1 MIKIDSRSSTPIY
14 EQIVN
19 AIKENIL
26 KGILQPGDKLMSVRE
41 LSGMILTNPNTVSK
55 AYQILERE
63 KVIET
68 IRGRGT
74 FVSLSYEPKLE
85 EDKMKKIKADL
96 KKLIIEVKY
105 MGVTKKEFLK
115 VIDKT
120 FEELNN
126 SK

>member
-14 EQIVN
+14 EQIIN

-26 KGILQPGDKLMSVRE
+26 KGIFQPGDKLLSVRE
-41 LSGMILTNPNTVSK
+41 LSKMILTNPNTVSK

-74 FVSLSYEPKLE
+74 FVSLSYEPKLQ
-85 EDKMKKIKADL
+85 EDKMKKIKSDL
-96 KKLIIEVKY
+96 RKLIIEVKY
-105 MGVTKKEFLK
+105 MGVSKDEFLK
-115 VIDKT
+115 VINKT
-120 FEELNN
+120 FEELDN